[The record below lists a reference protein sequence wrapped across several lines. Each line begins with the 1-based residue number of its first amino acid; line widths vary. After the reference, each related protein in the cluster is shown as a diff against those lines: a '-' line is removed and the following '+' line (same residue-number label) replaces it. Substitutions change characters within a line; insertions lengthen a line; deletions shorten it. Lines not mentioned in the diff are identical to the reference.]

1 MINSS
6 LEGIWTHFD
15 FSIRFHTLNVH
26 KNRPIFWMRV
36 PLVLSWK
43 IETRINYHVIYLKIL
58 SKVPIIMEMFL
69 SFVILKSLSHTISIQ
84 IYLCLNL
91 TFKGLT
97 AISKKWPKY
106 ITFYFLHVYD
116 CFLIV
121 PTQDQNHKIS
131 GRIYN
136 FLPTK
141 NLSRF

>member
-1 MINSS
+1 MSRITAYLERAQKTPSFFNKGAARIVLKYRNS
-6 LEGIWTHFD
+6 
-15 FSIRFHTLNVH
+15 
-26 KNRPIFWMRV
+26 
-36 PLVLSWK
+36 
-43 IETRINYHVIYLKIL
+43 YYYYVIYLKIL
-58 SKVPIIMEMFL
+58 SKVPIIIEIFL

-131 GRIYN
+131 GREEFEFFVFKHHIGGGQQQK
-136 FLPTK
+136 FSL
-141 NLSRF
+141 